1 LSSETGEPV
10 YVVRVGDK
18 VIEINEEKLKIIY
31 EYIHR
36 PMSLEELAKK
46 LGLDGWEE
54 AYDFIKK
61 IPAWLMWTPPSL
73 WKFRKKWIESKAGDE
88 SRK

>member
-1 LSSETGEPV
+1 MSSESGEIV

-36 PMSLEELAKK
+36 PMSLEEFAKK
-46 LGLDGWEE
+46 LGLESWEE

-61 IPAWLMWTPPSL
+61 IPAWIMWTPPSL
-73 WKFRKKWIESKAGDE
+73 WKFRREWLGSKSGDE
-88 SRK
+88 VGK